1 MSAPSLPE
9 NHQQVMPY
17 LIVAN
22 AAGLSQFIQ
31 DVLGGRETIRHLRD
45 DGRIMHAEVMIG
57 NSTIMFAESTENW
70 GNNPSGMFVYV
81 SNADATYQK
90 ALDAGATSVMPPAD
104 QSYGRSCG
112 VTDPYGNTWW
122 ITSL

>member
-57 NSTIMFAESTENW
+57 NSTIMFAESSENW
-70 GNNPSGMFVYV
+70 GNNPAGMFVYV